1 MNLFRGISLSVGSS
15 CFLFFVCSVEAIF
28 SSYFYIPL
36 LLFAFGVIFTV
47 VGFDTLIPKKHTK
60 KKAKHKKQTNHFIEY
75 LNKTNDFYETYQ
87 YALRTPE
94 RNNNQ
99 NELATQIK

>member
-47 VGFDTLIPKKHTK
+47 VGFDTLI
-60 KKAKHKKQTNHFIEY
+60 HKKQTKSKKGDDEFIRR
-75 LNKTNDFYETYQ
+75 LNKTKDFYDTYKLSKE
-87 YALRTPE
+87 LRK
-94 RNNNQ
+94 N
-99 NELATQIK
+99 K

>member
-47 VGFDTLIPKKHTK
+47 VGFDTLIPKKQNKSK
-60 KKAKHKKQTNHFIEY
+60 KVDDEFIRR
-75 LNKTNDFYETYQ
+75 LNKTEDFYDTYKLSKE
-87 YALRTPE
+87 LRK
-94 RNNNQ
+94 N
-99 NELATQIK
+99 KWFF

>member
-47 VGFDTLIPKKHTK
+47 IGFDTLIPKKQNKSK
-60 KKAKHKKQTNHFIEY
+60 KVDDEFIRR
-75 LNKTNDFYETYQ
+75 LNKTEDFYDTYKLSKE
-87 YALRTPE
+87 LRK
-94 RNNNQ
+94 N
-99 NELATQIK
+99 K

>member
-36 LLFAFGVIFTV
+36 LSANFMFLTTKSIPNRGKILLAPQKQA
-47 VGFDTLIPKKHTK
+47 TLIQLK
-60 KKAKHKKQTNHFIEY
+60 F
-75 LNKTNDFYETYQ
+75 L
-87 YALRTPE
+87 
-94 RNNNQ
+94 
-99 NELATQIK
+99 

>member
-28 SSYFYIPL
+28 SKYFYIPL

-47 VGFDTLIPKKHTK
+47 IGFDSLIPKKRKEEKTK
-60 KKAKHKKQTNHFIEY
+60 DDKFIQGLE
-75 LNKTNDFYETYQ
+75 KTKDFYDVYEITKD
-87 YALRTPE
+87 LKR
-94 RNNNQ
+94 
-99 NELATQIK
+99 KSK

>member
-47 VGFDTLIPKKHTK
+47 IGFDTLIPKKQNKSK
-60 KKAKHKKQTNHFIEY
+60 KVDDEFIRR
-75 LNKTNDFYETYQ
+75 LNKTEDFYDTYK
-87 YALRTPE
+87 LSKEMRK
-94 RNNNQ
+94 N
-99 NELATQIK
+99 K

>member
-47 VGFDTLIPKKHTK
+47 VGFDTLIPKKQTK
-60 KKAKHKKQTNHFIEY
+60 SKKGDDEFIRR
-75 LNKTNDFYETYQ
+75 LNKTKDFYDTYKLSKE
-87 YALRTPE
+87 LRK
-94 RNNNQ
+94 NKW
-99 NELATQIK
+99 IF